1 MQGAIMKKI
10 VITLLLLNTFS
21 FGKLFDIG
29 TFSKKLV
36 GKNLDKVSRTI
47 KKSNFTKNLPDII
60 LSKSLKPEV
69 SLVIKVANIIAQKG
83 DFEDKFISTTK
94 YPTEVIRQYSKYGD
108 GYLNTIKTFNQKVLS
123 LSADAIKQLK
133 DRFSSMP
140 NVTFKT
146 SQAFNDK
153 FVMTLKYTG
162 KKGWEASQSLMRLAE
177 KHPKSTAVAGLYAW
191 YVSDP
196 ESFFE
201 QKSKLID
208 FVESLL
214 NEATKDS
221 TKIVLGASNGIT
233 TGLMEGIKERATLS
247 NVVGLFLALLL
258 LVLWRLRTYIEQFFK
273 IKLENRLQK
282 ERYREEEGTF

>member
-21 FGKLFDIG
+21 FGKMFDIG

>member
-162 KKGWEASQSLMRLAE
+162 KKAWEASQSLMRLAE